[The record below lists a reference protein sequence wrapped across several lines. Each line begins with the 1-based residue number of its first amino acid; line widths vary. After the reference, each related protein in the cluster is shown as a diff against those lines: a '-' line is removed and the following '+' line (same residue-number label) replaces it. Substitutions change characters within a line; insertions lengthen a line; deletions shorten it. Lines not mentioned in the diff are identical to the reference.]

1 MRFKREPVKKLQ
13 LSVFEIFGERR
24 FFLWVGKNASV
35 DILLLAGGECKCSPF
50 IVGGGDA
57 SVVLL
62 LLPAEKMQ
70 DGEKV
75 IW

>member
-13 LSVFEIFGERR
+13 LSVFEMFGERR

-35 DILLLAGGECKCSPF
+35 DILLLAGGN
-50 IVGGGDA
+50 A
-57 SVVLL
+57 SVDILL
-62 LLPAEKMQ
+62 LAGEKMQ
-70 DGEKV
+70 EGENG

>member
-35 DILLLAGGECKCSPF
+35 DILLLAGGGGAGKCKK
-50 IVGGGDA
+50 V
-57 SVVLL
+57 
-62 LLPAEKMQ
+62 KMAF
-70 DGEKV
+70 GRWKSL
-75 IW
+75 